1 LEREGLYDESVANS
15 EYFAAHCLYWW
26 SAFARGYRFEVAMF
40 RDLEASGIEFDAHD
54 ISVRAERLSAYDLV
68 VLEQLGDIKHTTY
81 FLHAARA
88 VRLRC
93 DFYITRLYDSRC
105 RRYRSIVI
113 MTESAWHALNG
124 PVTSARLED
133 AADLLPTPVQVIFDR
148 RAWVVVSYE
157 EWKDKVRVKQARA

>member
-1 LEREGLYDESVANS
+1 
-15 EYFAAHCLYWW
+15 
-26 SAFARGYRFEVAMF
+26 M
-40 RDLEASGIEFDAHD
+40 
-54 ISVRAERLSAYDLV
+54 

-93 DFYITRLYDSRC
+93 DFYITRLYDSRR

-133 AADLLPTPVQVIFDR
+133 AADLLPTPVQVVFDR
-148 RAWVVVSYE
+148 WAWVVVSYE
-157 EWKDKVRVKQARA
+157 EWKDRVRVKQARA